1 MVSQM
6 LRSFLIYLSQAGW
19 AQRIVT
25 GWSIAWKTASRFV
38 AGESIQD
45 AIRVIQ
51 ELNQKGIIATLDQ
64 LGEHTTTAEEATQSA
79 EGILNILDEIE
90 KVGAQSNV
98 SIKLTQIGMGL
109 DDSLCHDNLIRILHR
124 AKGYKNF
131 VRIDMEDSPYTD
143 TTIEL
148 LNGALNSG
156 FNTQTVGLVVQSCL
170 YRTEEDTR
178 KLLERGVRFRLVKG
192 AYKEPP
198 EKAYP
203 NKADVDAN
211 FDLLTKILIDAALE
225 AKSPK
230 ISEDGRIP
238 PVPAIATHDEKRIA
252 FAKQYAERVGYPRE
266 ALEFQMLYGIR
277 RDLQEQLASE
287 GYPVRVYVPFGT
299 HWYPYFMRR
308 LAERPANIWFF
319 ISNFFRK

>member
-1 MVSQM
+1 MVFQM
-6 LRSFLIYLSQAGW
+6 LRSFLIYLSKAGW
-19 AQRIVT
+19 AQRMVT
-25 GWSIAWKTASRFV
+25 GWKFAWQTASRFV
-38 AGESIQD
+38 AGESVPD

-51 ELNQKGIIATLDQ
+51 ELNERGIVATLDQ
-64 LGEHTTTAEEATQSA
+64 LGEHTTTTEEATQST
-79 EGILNILDEIE
+79 EGILEILDEID
-90 KVGAQSNV
+90 KAGVKSNV

-109 DDSLCHDNLIRILHR
+109 DDSLCLENLTRILHR

-131 VRIDMEDSPYTD
+131 VRIDMEDTPYTD

-148 LNGALNSG
+148 LNAVMDDG
-156 FNTQTVGLVVQSCL
+156 FNIETVGLVVQSCL

-178 KLLERGVRFRLVKG
+178 KLLEREVRFRLVKG
-192 AYKEPP
+192 AYSEPP
-198 EKAYP
+198 DKAYP
-203 NKADVDAN
+203 KKADVDAN
-211 FDLLTKILIDAALE
+211 FDLLTKILIDAALKVE
-225 AKSPK
+225 SPGL
-230 ISEDGRIP
+230 SEDGRIP
-238 PVPAIATHDEKRIA
+238 PVPAIATHDEKRID
-252 FAKQYAERVGYPRE
+252 FAKQYAEKVGLSKE

-277 RDLQEQLASE
+277 RDLQEQLAAE